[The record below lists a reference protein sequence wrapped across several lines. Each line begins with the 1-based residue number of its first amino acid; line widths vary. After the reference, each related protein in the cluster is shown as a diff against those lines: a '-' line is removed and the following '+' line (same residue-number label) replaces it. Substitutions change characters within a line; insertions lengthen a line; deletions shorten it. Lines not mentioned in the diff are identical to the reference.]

1 MIQNRIAQILHSL
14 NINLYEREEA
24 INLTLLAA
32 LAGESIFLLGKPGV
46 AKSLIA
52 RRLKEVFK
60 DGEAFEYL
68 MHRFSTPDEIFG
80 PIAISKLK
88 DDDTYERKTEHYLP
102 QADVVFLDEIWKAG
116 PSIQNTLLTVINEK
130 IYRNGQQVLN
140 IPLKA
145 LIAASNELPA
155 KNEGLGALW
164 DRFIVRLMVNPIQN
178 QSAFESYLSDDFKD
192 RAFNIP
198 ETLKITNQEY
208 VQWQEAINDIKLSQ
222 PVIDCIHTIR
232 HYIEEYNKAE
242 ETKLYIS
249 DRRWKK
255 IVRLLKTA
263 AFCNNRQEVTI
274 VDGFLISHTIWD
286 HDNQIPYVNQM
297 VQKAITVNT
306 YPEIEEL
313 QILEEEITNFETYI
327 NKVTQVEEE
336 VSYQKPIQ
344 VDRDGGKYYMFN
356 QDLIL
361 KYRGDYYNY
370 LKEEDF
376 NKLNNTRYKAVQFFY
391 FQKYY
396 APSYYSD
403 SYKFKIKRA
412 SENSVWIKDRY
423 GNKTEMPFICEEAT
437 KKEILFKQPNQET
450 LKLLDKKATDIIKTL
465 VKHQKNVQKLQ
476 QSYKLQS
483 ESHVI
488 LNGKMDIMIQNGLN
502 QTLQAIM
509 GYHSKV
515 LKLKARYES
524 PAVV

>member
-1 MIQNRIAQILHSL
+1 MIQNRIGNILKSL
-14 NINLYEREEA
+14 NTNLYEREEA

-88 DDDTYERKTEHYLP
+88 DNDTYERKIKHYLP

-155 KNEGLGALW
+155 KNKGLGALW

-208 VQWQEAINDIKLSQ
+208 VQWQEAINEIKLSQ

-286 HDNQIPYVNQM
+286 HENQIPYVNQM
-297 VQKAITVNT
+297 VQKAIAVNA
-306 YPEIEEL
+306 YPDIEEL
-313 QILEEEITNFETYI
+313 QALEEEITNFETYI
-327 NKVTQVEEE
+327 NKVIQIEEE

-344 VDRDGGKYYMFN
+344 VDRDGELYYKLEENFELEN
-356 QDLIL
+356 
-361 KYRGDYYNY
+361 YGDYYNY

-376 NKLNNTRYKAVQFFY
+376 NKLNTSTYDEVSLFY
-391 FQKYY
+391 FQKSFSGYSREY
-396 APSYYSD
+396 ESYR
-403 SYKFKIKRA
+403 IKRA

-423 GNKTEMPFICEEAT
+423 GDETEVQFICEEAI
-437 KKEILFKQPNQET
+437 KKEIVFKQPNQET
-450 LKLLDKKATDIIKTL
+450 LKLLDKKATYITKTL

-483 ESHVI
+483 ENHVF

-502 QTLQAIM
+502 QTLQAIT

-515 LKLKARYES
+515 LKLKTVYES

>member
-1 MIQNRIAQILHSL
+1 MIQNRIGKILKSL
-14 NINLYEREEA
+14 NTNLYEREEA
-24 INLTLLAA
+24 INLTFLAA

-60 DGEAFEYL
+60 NGEAFEYL

-88 DDDTYERKTEHYLP
+88 DNDTYERKTKHYLP

-192 RAFNIP
+192 RTFNIP

-208 VQWQEAINDIKLSQ
+208 EQWQEAINDIKLSK

-274 VDGFLISHTIWD
+274 VDGFLISHAIWD

-297 VQKAITVNT
+297 VQKAIAVNA
-306 YPEIEEL
+306 YPDIEEL
-313 QILEEEITNFETYI
+313 QALEEEITNFEVYI
-327 NKVTQVEEE
+327 NKVTQIEEE
-336 VSYQKPIQ
+336 VSYQKPIL
-344 VDRDGGKYYMFN
+344 VDRDGELYYKLEENFELEN
-356 QDLIL
+356 
-361 KYRGDYYNY
+361 YGDYYNH

-376 NKLNNTRYKAVQFFY
+376 NKLNTSTYDEVSLFY
-391 FQKYY
+391 FQKSFSGYSREY
-396 APSYYSD
+396 ESYR
-403 SYKFKIKRA
+403 IKRA
-412 SENSVWIKDRY
+412 SETSVWIKDRY
-423 GNKTEMPFICEEAT
+423 GDKTEMPFICEEAI
-437 KKEILFKQPNQET
+437 KKELLFKQPNQET
-450 LKLLDKKATDIIKTL
+450 LKLLDKKATYIIKAL

-476 QSYKLQS
+476 QSYKLQF
-483 ESHVI
+483 ENHVFI
-488 LNGKMDIMIQNGLN
+488 NGNMDIMIQNGLN

-515 LKLKARYES
+515 LKLKTVYES

>member
-1 MIQNRIAQILHSL
+1 MIQNRIGNILKSL
-14 NINLYEREEA
+14 NTNLYEREEA

-88 DDDTYERKTEHYLP
+88 DNDTYERKTKHYLP
-102 QADVVFLDEIWKAG
+102 QADIVFLDEIWKAG

-192 RAFNIP
+192 RTFNIP

-208 VQWQEAINDIKLSQ
+208 EQWQEAINDIKLSQ

-274 VDGFLISHTIWD
+274 VDGFLISHSIWD

-306 YPEIEEL
+306 YPDIEEL
-313 QILEEEITNFETYI
+313 QTLEEEITNFEVYI
-327 NKVTQVEEE
+327 NKVTQIEEE
-336 VSYQKPIQ
+336 VSYQKPLEYEHNGTLYYKLEEDY
-344 VDRDGGKYYMFN
+344 VLRKYS
-356 QDLIL
+356 
-361 KYRGDYYNY
+361 GYYNH

-376 NKLNNTRYKAVQFFY
+376 NKLNNTRYKEVQLFY
-391 FQKYY
+391 FQKYH
-396 APSYYSD
+396 AASFD
-403 SYKFKIKRA
+403 SNSNKFKIKRA
-412 SENSVWIKDRY
+412 SETSVWIKDRY
-423 GNKTEMPFICEEAT
+423 GEKTEVQFICEEAT
-437 KKEILFKQPNQET
+437 KKEIVFKQLNQET
-450 LKLLDKKATDIIKTL
+450 LKLLDKKATYIIKTL

-483 ESHVI
+483 ENHVFI
-488 LNGKMDIMIQNGLN
+488 NGKKDIMIQNGLN

-509 GYHSKV
+509 GYLSIV
-515 LKLKARYES
+515 LKLKTMYES